1 MDPVSRALSEEI
13 PLPISLLSDLG
24 KGSLRKYLSEVS
36 AAQDVS
42 DILSLWPKLVATAC
56 SLQVNDKHITA
67 ASNAVCVFLTLGATS
82 TVERLRQ
89 FALSYDV
96 WFQTLQCAHKAFN
109 DGKNKPALQIM
120 ETVCDL
126 TQKMSDPKAVTKILE
141 HASRPLVR
149 IVLLAS
155 PRTELK
161 KAALMLSYLY
171 RRTSLSRH
179 LHEVVLACVTAD
191 EYLWRL
197 RLSKHHI
204 SFPDVMALGEGSI
217 IHLFLALA
225 FAMVDIDTRS
235 SALKLCSILCSHT
248 PDHVPNLDL
257 QLVADRVLELY
268 LDKNH
273 TLMGN
278 FAENVLPVILDSR
291 EKLLAFAQ
299 IYAMSCCENPS
310 KMALFIA
317 VLKIGRAK
325 ATLPE
330 SGECTF
336 LFLLRCTLLILL

>member
-1 MDPVSRALSEEI
+1 MDLVSRALREDI

-24 KGSLRKYLSEVS
+24 KGSLRKYLSEVTPG
-36 AAQDVS
+36 QNVS
-42 DILSLWPKLVATAC
+42 EILSLWPKLVATAC
-56 SLQVNDKHITA
+56 NPQVNNKHITA
-67 ASNAVCVFLTLGATS
+67 ASNAVCVYLTLGATS
-82 TVERLRQ
+82 TVEELRQ
-89 FALSYDV
+89 FALSHEV

-120 ETVCDL
+120 ETLCDL
-126 TQKMSDPKAVTKILE
+126 IQRMSDPRVVTKILE
-141 HASRPLVR
+141 HAAQPLVR

-171 RRTSLSRH
+171 RRTSLPQH
-179 LHEVVLACVTAD
+179 LHGVVLACVTAD

-197 RLSKHHI
+197 RLSEHHI
-204 SFPDVMALGEGSI
+204 SFSDVMALGEGSI
-217 IHLFLALA
+217 VHLFLALA

-235 SALKLCSILCSHT
+235 SALKLCSMLCNYSA
-248 PDHVPNLDL
+248 DNVPNLHL
-257 QLVADRVLELY
+257 QRMADRVFELY

-291 EKLLAFAQ
+291 EKLLSFAQ
-299 IYAMSCCENPS
+299 IYAVSCWESPS

-317 VLKIGRAK
+317 VLKVGRTK
-325 ATLPE
+325 ACFPE
-330 SGECTF
+330 SGECIS
-336 LFLLRCTLLILL
+336 LSHSATLD